1 VHGDGNLEAE
11 PLTDQNQES
20 ERRRRWTAF
29 WPWPAMVAVSTA
41 LAACG
46 SNSVSSTLSVA
57 RSTSASSEIATPVT
71 TPQSAPAGT
80 QTKHQSPPSGR
91 VLAQINVVC
100 TAVLHGF
107 PASPTRPFTS
117 TKLIRFANAA
127 EAPARRTAIS
137 LARLQSLGDAG
148 PLASLD
154 TAWQQ
159 LEALYGSI
167 GTLTRN
173 GQATASLGQQIL
185 TRQQELSTL
194 AQSDRLPACMV
205 TGR

>member
-1 VHGDGNLEAE
+1 V
-11 PLTDQNQES
+11 
-20 ERRRRWTAF
+20 
-29 WPWPAMVAVSTA
+29 VAVSVV
-41 LAACG
+41 LGACG
-46 SNSVSSTLSVA
+46 SNNASSTSIA
-57 RSTSASSEIATPVT
+57 HSTSTSSEIVKPVATPQPVSVGVQRKHL
-71 TPQSAPAGT
+71 TPPNR
-80 QTKHQSPPSGR
+80 R

-107 PASPTRPFTS
+107 PASLARPFTAP
-117 TKLIRFANAA
+117 KLVRFANAA
-127 EAPARRTAIS
+127 APPARRAAVS

-185 TRQQELSTL
+185 TRQQELNTL
-194 AQSDRLPACMV
+194 AQSDRLPACAV
-205 TGR
+205 IDR